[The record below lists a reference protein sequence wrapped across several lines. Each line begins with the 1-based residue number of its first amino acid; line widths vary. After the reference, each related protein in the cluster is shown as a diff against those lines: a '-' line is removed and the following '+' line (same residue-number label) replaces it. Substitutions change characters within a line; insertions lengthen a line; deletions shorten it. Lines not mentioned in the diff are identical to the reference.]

1 MQYTINNDNDQMY
14 ITSDLITDYI
24 AGLPS
29 PAFDLFIT
37 VLYNGTQV
45 LNLEL
50 TSANLDTA
58 NDRYILIPDLV
69 LDGSVEFA
77 DGIYKIS
84 LTESANNNSE
94 NICVPILNDL
104 TCLIINKVANLLES
118 NQENEAGDLTLFL
131 QLLKEANTCADCNCS
146 DALVIYNYLLNSLN
160 ITSIINDCGC

>member
-1 MQYTINNDNDQMY
+1 MQYTINNANNQMY

-29 PAFDLFIT
+29 PAFNLFIT
-37 VLYNGTQV
+37 VLYNGAQV
-45 LNLEL
+45 LNLQL
-50 TSANLDTA
+50 TSSNLDIP
-58 NDRYILIPDLV
+58 NNRYILLPDTV
-69 LDGSVEFA
+69 LDGSIEFM

-84 LTESANNNSE
+84 LTESVNNESE

-104 TCLIINKVANLLES
+104 NCLIINKVANLLEDS
-118 NQENEAGDLTLFL
+118 KEDEAGNLTLFL

-146 DALVIYNYLLNSLN
+146 DALIIYNYLLNSLN